1 MPRRAPGRERDDD
14 GDESGGPDYIGG
26 AETVVPVDK
35 QPDPLVEFKGW
46 NKEEV
51 RRFLRLA
58 AKMVRYVDHWEY
70 EDGEGGMQ
78 KLSVERFQKLT
89 SLSVVDLFTEMEEK
103 AKAHFV
109 NAKAEDLPFIRQHA
123 AYVLVRDDLTAKLT
137 ALRDGQNVEELAKFF
152 ESSAAIETAQTMF
165 FAKKPRDRDAA
176 AAQFMDRLAPKKNR
190 GEGNTLVV
198 VLPPGQEDVMR
209 RTMQIMG
216 GTFEVD
222 PAISAKRVRVPELPA
237 APEQQ

>member
-1 MPRRAPGRERDDD
+1 MPSRESERDD
-14 GDESGGPDYIGG
+14 GDSQFIGG
-26 AETVVPVDK
+26 AETVVPVEK

-89 SLSVVDLFTEMEEK
+89 SLSVVDLFTEMEER
-103 AKAHFV
+103 AKGHFV
-109 NAKAEDLPFIRQHA
+109 DEPPSELPFIREHP
-123 AYVLVRDDLTAKLT
+123 AYVLIRDDLTAKLT
-137 ALRDGQNVEELAKFF
+137 ALRDGQNVEALAKFF

-165 FAKKPRDRDAA
+165 FARKPRDREAA
-176 AAQFMDRLAPKKNR
+176 AAQFMDRMAPKKSR

-222 PAISAKRVRVPELPA
+222 PTISAKRVRVPELPP
-237 APEQQ
+237 APER